1 MVLWAFPFIASNGR
15 VVASPITVAP
25 AAFPDSMPD
34 NESSKTKQFSGLTP
48 MAFAPRR
55 YGCGCGLEN
64 ETVKPAVFDRFDE
77 DTAMIPFYQGNM
89 CRGSWAALNPL
100 LCGQSRAHLLETP
113 CQHLPKIQYI
123 CFRCQSELRQDRIIR
138 QFSLCK

>member
-48 MAFAPRR
+48 IAFAPRR
-55 YGCGCGLEN
+55 YGCGAFNAGF
-64 ETVKPAVFDRFDE
+64 VKFADKPHGFDKRS
-77 DTAMIPFYQGNM
+77 I
-89 CRGSWAALNPL
+89 
-100 LCGQSRAHLLETP
+100 AHILFEAGD
-113 CQHLPKIQYI
+113 HIQYLLLDIFVRKI
-123 CFRCQSELRQDRIIR
+123 CAEDFGQC
-138 QFSLCK
+138 

>member
-1 MVLWAFPFIASNGR
+1 MKIFDNIMSWKKPEMLDLAKELNIKGRSKMNKGEVAESISEILKPAKSEMVLWAFPFIASNGR

-64 ETVKPAVFDRFDE
+64 VTRSLVI
-77 DTAMIPFYQGNM
+77 T
-89 CRGSWAALNPL
+89 ALNL
-100 LCGQSRAHLLETP
+100 SRNPGFWL
-113 CQHLPKIQYI
+113 
-123 CFRCQSELRQDRIIR
+123 
-138 QFSLCK
+138 